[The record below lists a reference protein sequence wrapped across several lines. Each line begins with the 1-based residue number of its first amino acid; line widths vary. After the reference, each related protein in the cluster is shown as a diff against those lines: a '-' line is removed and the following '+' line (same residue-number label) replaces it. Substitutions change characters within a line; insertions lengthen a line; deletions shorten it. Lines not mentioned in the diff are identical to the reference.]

1 MKKVS
6 NLMYIMAFTALFGAV
21 LSAGLL
27 YAV

>member
-6 NLMYIMAFTALFGAV
+6 NLMYIMAFTAALGAV